1 MDSLQPKDLVL
12 LMFRCPKLFDVL
24 VCAGCVAMLS
34 FFHWHATKGPRSLAN
49 HAIQVASLESRKVDL
64 AKVKATRDAIEA
76 RVKLMRPE
84 SVDPDMASQ
93 LVREILGYE
102 KSNSIVVILPN

>member
-1 MDSLQPKDLVL
+1 MTVGVGKRIA
-12 LMFRCPKLFDVL
+12 MFRRPKLFDVL

-34 FFHWHATKGPRSLAN
+34 FFYWHYTDGPRGQTYNAGLLAK
-49 HAIQVASLESRKVDL
+49 LEARDEGL
-64 AKVKATRDAIEA
+64 AKVKARRDAVEA

-93 LVREILGYE
+93 LVRDTLGYE
-102 KSNSIVVILPN
+102 KNNSIVVNLSR

>member
-1 MDSLQPKDLVL
+1 
-12 LMFRCPKLFDVL
+12 MFRFPKLFDVL
-24 VCAGCVAMLS
+24 VFAGCIAMLS
-34 FFHWHATKGPRSLAN
+34 FFHWHATKGPRSFEN
-49 HAIQVASLESRKVDL
+49 HALQVDRFEAREADL
-64 AKVKATRDAIEA
+64 AKVRAKRDAIEA

-102 KSNSIVVILPN
+102 QINSIVVNLPN

>member
-1 MDSLQPKDLVL
+1 
-12 LMFRCPKLFDVL
+12 MFKRPKLFDVL

-34 FFHWHATKGPRSLAN
+34 FFHWHATKGPRSLEN
-49 HAIQVASLESRKVDL
+49 HAQQVAKLEAREADL
-64 AKVKATRDAIEA
+64 AKVRARRDAIEA

-93 LVREILGYE
+93 LVREKLGYE
-102 KSNSIVVILPN
+102 KVNSIVVNLPK